1 MPKSKF
7 NRGAKYD
14 IEACNWRVQE
24 KFDPSTCSQKQEIQ
38 IFSWVANGG
47 NQVWACV
54 CVRRCRETEAVPTVP
69 TVASCDGCVIKHL
82 IASGEVYFSSPQ
94 SSQELDTGV
103 SDSHEIA
110 SWLTK

>member
-1 MPKSKF
+1 MAAI
-7 NRGAKYD
+7 R
-14 IEACNWRVQE
+14 CVRV
-24 KFDPSTCSQKQEIQ
+24 
-38 IFSWVANGG
+38 
-47 NQVWACV
+47 CV

-103 SDSHEIA
+103 SDSHEVA